1 MQQKLLEKTKWDFYT
16 EAKEQRKKG
25 GEVEAFLRKR
35 DSLPDSEGKF
45 SISMFQ
51 GRRVIVDDG
60 LPKVNGT
67 NVPAYTTYL
76 FAPGAIAAGFAAL
89 DANEAV
95 EMTRN
100 VLASDDVLVNRRRF
114 ILHPRGVKCVGV
126 PAGASPTNAELAT
139 VGNWSKVYQ
148 DKNTG

>member
-1 MQQKLLEKTKWDFYT
+1 M
-16 EAKEQRKKG
+16 
-25 GEVEAFLRKR
+25 AFLRKR
-35 DSLPDSEGKF
+35 DLFDLLPDSEGKF
-45 SISMFQ
+45 SISVFQ

-100 VLASDDVLVNRRRF
+100 ASHGFFWLNTSLLRWGEPKEVAPRLRRLVLAKNSSW
-114 ILHPRGVKCVGV
+114 RGEGV
-126 PAGASPTNAELAT
+126 
-139 VGNWSKVYQ
+139 
-148 DKNTG
+148 D

>member
-1 MQQKLLEKTKWDFYT
+1 M
-16 EAKEQRKKG
+16 
-25 GEVEAFLRKR
+25 VAFLRKR
-35 DSLPDSEGKF
+35 DLIDSLPDSEGKF
-45 SISMFQ
+45 SCCMFQ

-67 NVPAYTTYL
+67 NLPAYTTYL

-100 VLASDDVLVNRRRF
+100 ASHGSFWLNTSLLSWSEPKEVAPGLRRLVSGKNPLRRER
-114 ILHPRGVKCVGV
+114 
-126 PAGASPTNAELAT
+126 
-139 VGNWSKVYQ
+139 
-148 DKNTG
+148 